1 VVDARVSGEFFRNGL
16 LATALALFAR
26 IRENLAKF
34 RTMPLREIIDLSIN
48 RPSAAPLPHR

>member
-1 VVDARVSGEFFRNGL
+1 MSGEFFRNGL